1 MLPFGDFWIA
11 GKWYEFEKVFYLW
24 EILRF
29 KIENGMIFDIFQLSE
44 NLFLIDFRV
53 FYRTQYR
60 SKNVNIEHTLTLH
73 FQISYKCKNK
83 IVF

>member
-1 MLPFGDFWIA
+1 M
-11 GKWYEFEKVFYLW
+11 FYLW

-60 SKNVNIEHTLTLH
+60 SG
-73 FQISYKCKNK
+73 FGW
-83 IVF
+83 